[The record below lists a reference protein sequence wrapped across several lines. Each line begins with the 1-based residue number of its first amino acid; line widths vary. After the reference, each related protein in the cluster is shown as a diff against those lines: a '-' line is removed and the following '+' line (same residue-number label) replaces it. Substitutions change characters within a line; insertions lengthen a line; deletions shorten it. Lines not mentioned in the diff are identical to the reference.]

1 LGQAAV
7 SSRFS
12 LFRTVLV
19 SVWWLVLA
27 ATTLILVGIL
37 WFRTH
42 AMLVLLAAAFLV
54 AVMTPAATLT
64 RYAQDQVASRQMSES
79 AAASL
84 MKSSGPKRLAT
95 AFGQTAGE
103 VGILIALASVVGI
116 CLMESG
122 AAHGIVT
129 AMLRFCGVKR
139 APEGLAISAFV
150 LSIPVFFD
158 TVFYLMVP
166 LARSLRRQTG
176 KDYVLYILAIMAGG
190 SIAHSLVPP
199 TPGPLQVAEILG
211 IDIFT
216 MMVAGLGIGG
226 ASSFLSL
233 MSARLISRWTNVP
246 LRPLGADGG
255 DETDDLASNDDSRG
269 DCAVAGDCGSNAIE
283 SQATGGAPLAT
294 PPLFFSLLPI
304 LLPVLLIGYGAID
317 AVAQFPLP
325 ESFSAVMR
333 LASDK
338 NVAMG
343 IAAAVALQLLRY
355 TPETHDRKGAVS
367 RALASGGQIILIT
380 SAGGALGSMLRQA
393 GIASAVA
400 DLTSEVPASL
410 LLVVVFAVTASIRT
424 LQGSATVSMITAA
437 GVLQGLA
444 DVGTLPFHP
453 VYVAMAIGAGSKPL
467 CWMTDSGFWI
477 MCKMSGMTDREGLRT
492 VSVLSVA
499 MGFSALIVTI
509 LAAMIFPAI

>member
-1 LGQAAV
+1 
-7 SSRFS
+7 
-12 LFRTVLV
+12 V

-27 ATTLILVGIL
+27 ATVLILVGIL

-54 AVMTPAATLT
+54 AVFTPADSLK
-64 RYAQDQVASRQMSES
+64 RYAIDQVQAGQMSQS
-79 AAASL
+79 AADGL
-84 MKSSGPKRLAT
+84 VKTSGPKRLAT

-103 VGILIALASVVGI
+103 VGILIALASIVGI

-122 AAHGIVT
+122 AAYGIVT
-129 AMLRFCGVKR
+129 AMLRLCGVKR
-139 APEGLAISAFV
+139 APEGLAISSFI

-166 LARSLRRQTG
+166 LARSLRRKTG

-199 TPGPLQVAEILG
+199 TPGPLQVADILG
-211 IDIFT
+211 IDVFT
-216 MMVAGLGIGG
+216 MMVAGLGIGA

-233 MSARLISRWTNVP
+233 VSARVISRLTDVP
-246 LRPLGADGG
+246 LRPLGSENDEGPHGESDDGTF
-255 DETDDLASNDDSRG
+255 DSSAPDAASPS
-269 DCAVAGDCGSNAIE
+269 S
-283 SQATGGAPLAT
+283 P
-294 PPLFFSLLPI
+294 PPLFLSLLPI
-304 LLPVLLIGYGAID
+304 VLPVLLIGWGAID
-317 AVAQFPLP
+317 AVMKFPLP
-325 ESFSAVMR
+325 ESLSAVMR

-338 NVAMG
+338 NAAMG

-355 TPETHDRKGAVS
+355 TPQSHDRKGVVS

-380 SAGGALGSMLRQA
+380 SAGGALGAMLRQA

-400 DLTSEVPASL
+400 DLTSEVPASM
-410 LLVVVFAVTASIRT
+410 LLVVVFGVTTAIRT

-444 DVGTLPFHP
+444 DVNSLPFHP
-453 VYVAMAIGAGSKPL
+453 VYIAMAIGAGSKPL

-499 MGFSALIVTI
+499 MGLSALLVTL
-509 LAAMIFPAI
+509 LAATIIPAI

>member
-1 LGQAAV
+1 METRDFCGGQIFGGQTFRAV
-7 SSRFS
+7 P
-12 LFRTVLV
+12 V

-27 ATTLILVGIL
+27 ATVLVLVGIL

-42 AMLVLLAAAFLV
+42 AMLVLLAAAYMV
-54 AVMTPAATLT
+54 AVFTPAGSLE
-64 RYAQDQVASRQMSES
+64 RYASDQVQAGQMSSS
-79 AAASL
+79 AADNL
-84 MKSSGPKRLAT
+84 VKTSGPKRLAS

-122 AAHGIVT
+122 AAYGIVT
-129 AMLRFCGVKR
+129 AMLRLCGVKR
-139 APEGLAISAFV
+139 APEGLAISSFI

-166 LARSLRRQTG
+166 LARSLRRKTG

-199 TPGPLQVAEILG
+199 TPGPLQVADILG
-211 IDIFT
+211 IDVFT
-216 MMVAGLGIGG
+216 MMVAGLGIG
-226 ASSFLSL
+226 ATSSFLSL
-233 MSARLISRWTNVP
+233 VAARLISRLTDVP
-246 LRPLGADGG
+246 LRPVGSESDDGSI
-255 DETDDLASNDDSRG
+255 D
-269 DCAVAGDCGSNAIE
+269 
-283 SQATGGAPLAT
+283 TGTENGPSSL
-294 PPLFFSLLPI
+294 PPLFLSLLPI
-304 LLPVLLIGYGAID
+304 VLPVGLIGWGAID
-317 AVAQFPLP
+317 EVVKFPFP
-325 ESFSAVMR
+325 EEISAVLR
-333 LASDK
+333 LAADK
-338 NVAMG
+338 NIAMG

-355 TPETHDRKGAVS
+355 TPPSHDRKGVVS

-380 SAGGALGSMLRQA
+380 SAGGALGAMLRQA

-400 DLTSEVPASL
+400 DLTSEVPASM
-410 LLVVVFAVTASIRT
+410 LLVVVFGVTTAIRT

-444 DVGTLPFHP
+444 DVNTLPFHP
-453 VYVAMAIGAGSKPL
+453 VYIAMAIGAGSKPL

-499 MGFSALIVTI
+499 MGLSALLVTL
-509 LAAMIFPAI
+509 LAATLIPAI

>member
-1 LGQAAV
+1 
-7 SSRFS
+7 
-12 LFRTVLV
+12 
-19 SVWWLVLA
+19 
-27 ATTLILVGIL
+27 
-37 WFRTH
+37 
-42 AMLVLLAAAFLV
+42 
-54 AVMTPAATLT
+54 
-64 RYAQDQVASRQMSES
+64 MSES
-79 AAASL
+79 SAASL
-84 MKSSGPKRLAT
+84 LKSSPPKRLAS

-103 VGILIALASVVGI
+103 VGILIALASIVGI

-129 AMLRFCGVKR
+129 AMLRLCGVKR

-211 IDIFT
+211 IDVFT

-226 ASSFLSL
+226 VSSFLSL
-233 MSARLISRWTNVP
+233 MAARLISRWTDVP
-246 LRPLGADGG
+246 LRPIGADG
-255 DETDDLASNDDSRG
+255 DTETDRQTTDESRQT
-269 DCAVAGDCGSNAIE
+269 CATTGDCGSSASEVSPPTAEI
-283 SQATGGAPLAT
+283 SS
-294 PPLFFSLLPI
+294 PPLFLSLLPI
-304 LLPVLLIGYGAID
+304 VLPVLLIGYGAID
-317 AVAQFPLP
+317 AVVNFPLP
-325 ESFSAVMR
+325 ETFSAVMR
-333 LASDK
+333 LVADK

-343 IAAAVALQLLRY
+343 IAALFALQLLRF

-380 SAGGALGSMLRQA
+380 AAGGALGAMLRQA

-499 MGFSALIVTI
+499 MGVSALIVTI
-509 LAAMIFPAI
+509 VSATIFPAI

>member
-1 LGQAAV
+1 M
-7 SSRFS
+7 
-12 LFRTVLV
+12 

-37 WFRTH
+37 WFRSH
-42 AMLVLLAAAFLV
+42 ALLVLLAAAFFV

-64 RYAQDQVASRQMSES
+64 RYAEDQVAAGQMSEP

-84 MKSSGPKRLAT
+84 IKSSGPKRLAA

-103 VGILIALASVVGI
+103 VGILIALASIVGI

-199 TPGPLQVAEILG
+199 TPGPLQVAEILE
-211 IDIFT
+211 IDVFT

-226 ASSFLSL
+226 VSSFLSL
-233 MSARLISRWTNVP
+233 MAARLISRWTDVP
-246 LRPLGADGG
+246 LRPLGDDGDDDRQQIG
-255 DETDDLASNDDSRG
+255 DTTASNET
-269 DCAVAGDCGSNAIE
+269 CAIVGDCGSAGEDSLKTPPE
-283 SQATGGAPLAT
+283 SGQ
-294 PPLFFSLLPI
+294 PPLFLSLLPI
-304 LLPVLLIGYGAID
+304 VLPVLLIGYGAID
-317 AVAQFPLP
+317 EVVKFPLP
-325 ESFSAVMR
+325 ESISAVTR
-333 LASDK
+333 LVADK

-343 IAAAVALQLLRY
+343 IAAIVALQLLRF

-380 SAGGALGSMLRQA
+380 SAGGALGAMLRQA
-393 GIASAVA
+393 GIATAVA

-499 MGFSALIVTI
+499 MGVSALIVTLI
-509 LAAMIFPAI
+509 SATIFPAI

>member
-1 LGQAAV
+1 M
-7 SSRFS
+7 
-12 LFRTVLV
+12 

-42 AMLVLLAAAFLV
+42 ALLVLLAAAFLV
-54 AVMTPAATLT
+54 AVLTPAATLT
-64 RYAQDQVASRQMSES
+64 RYTEEQVAAGQMSQP

-84 MKSSGPKRLAT
+84 VKASGPKRLAT

-103 VGILIALASVVGI
+103 VGILIALASIVGI

-211 IDIFT
+211 IDVFT

-226 ASSFLSL
+226 VSSVLSL
-233 MSARLISRWTNVP
+233 MSARLISRWTDVP
-246 LRPLGADGG
+246 LRPLGADNDLPG
-255 DETDDLASNDDSRG
+255 DETNEGGGQADPSPQ
-269 DCAVAGDCGSNAIE
+269 DCAVAGDCGSGGDASLVAITPT
-283 SQATGGAPLAT
+283 ST

-304 LLPVLLIGYGAID
+304 VLPVLLIGYGAVD
-317 AVAQFPLP
+317 AVVKFPLP
-325 ESFSAVMR
+325 ESISAVMR
-333 LASDK
+333 LVADK

-343 IAAAVALQLLRY
+343 IASVVALQLLRF
-355 TPETHDRKGAVS
+355 TPESHDRKGVVS

-380 SAGGALGSMLRQA
+380 SAGGALGAMLRQA
-393 GIASAVA
+393 GIAGAVA

-499 MGFSALIVTI
+499 MGVSALLVTI
-509 LAAMIFPAI
+509 ISATIFPAIR

>member
-1 LGQAAV
+1 V
-7 SSRFS
+7 N
-12 LFRTVLV
+12 
-19 SVWWLVLA
+19 VWWLVLG
-27 ATTLILVGIL
+27 ATALILIGIL
-37 WFRTH
+37 WFRMH
-42 AMLVLLAAAFLV
+42 AMLVLLAAAFAV
-54 AVMTPAATLT
+54 AVATPATTLHQ
-64 RYAQDQVASRQMSES
+64 YAQDQIAKGQLSEP

-84 MKSSGPKRLAT
+84 VKSSGPKRLAS

-103 VGILIALASVVGI
+103 VGILIALASIVGI

-122 AAHGIVT
+122 AAQGIVT
-129 AMLRFCGVKR
+129 AMLRWCGVKR
-139 APEGLAISAFV
+139 APEGLAISAFI

-176 KDYVLYILAIMAGG
+176 KDYALYILAIMAGG

-233 MSARLISRWTNVP
+233 AAARLISRFTVVP
-246 LRPLGADGG
+246 LRAIGSAENDA
-255 DETDDLASNDDSRG
+255 ETPANCG
-269 DCAVAGDCGSNAIE
+269 VPGDCGSG
-283 SQATGGAPLAT
+283 TGSTPDHSDDEPLGVPPAVT
-294 PPLFFSLLPI
+294 LPPLFLSLLPI
-304 LLPVLLIGYGAID
+304 ILPVMLIGYGAID
-317 AVAQFPLP
+317 SVLKFPLP
-325 ESFSAVMR
+325 EDLSAFMR
-333 LASDK
+333 LIADK

-343 IAAAVALQLLRY
+343 IAAVAALQLMRF
-355 TPETHDRKGAVS
+355 TPASHDRGGAVS

-380 SAGGALGSMLRQA
+380 SAGGALGAMLRQA

-400 DLTSEVPASL
+400 DLTSEVPASM
-410 LLVVVFAVTASIRT
+410 LLVVVFAITAAIRT

-444 DVGTLPFHP
+444 DVSTLGFHP

-477 MCKMSGMTDREGLRT
+477 MCKMSGMTDSEGLRT
-492 VSVLSVA
+492 VSILSVA
-499 MGFSALIVTI
+499 MGFSALAVTLI
-509 LAAMIFPAI
+509 AATIFPAI